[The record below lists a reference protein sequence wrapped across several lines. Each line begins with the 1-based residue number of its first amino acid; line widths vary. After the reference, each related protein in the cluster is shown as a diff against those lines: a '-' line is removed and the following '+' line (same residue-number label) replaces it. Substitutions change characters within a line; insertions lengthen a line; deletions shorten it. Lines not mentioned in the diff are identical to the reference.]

1 MKECPDGGA
10 NYVKG
15 AEEAARTNK
24 RSADSV
30 PEGGKVKV
38 MRRSGTLTPGVS
50 YSKSSSHSKR

>member
-1 MKECPDGGA
+1 MKDCPDGGA

-30 PEGGKVKV
+30 PESSKVKG
-38 MRRSGTLTPGVS
+38 SDT
-50 YSKSSSHSKR
+50 